1 MNFDCEILLCESHP
15 PVLNPDPELIACF
28 ILITRDI
35 NWVSLPLTVLSVIQ
49 QLFVLVN
56 GHPHVILL
64 VVSAGLRGHALI
76 VRLSRYVQATVVFR
90 HYHFEIA
97 FVLAIFY
104 VVPVSRVAFVFAVVG
119 NVDVLK
125 DLHELCGINNEN
137 TIFVRSCGV
146 YSVRNLRFVVI
157 SPEIGVEIVLTG
169 VGSLAPRVSEHV
181 HVVINSL

>member
-35 NWVSLPLTVLSVIQ
+35 NRVSLPLTVFSVIQ

-64 VVSAGLRGHALI
+64 VVSAGLGGHALI

-97 FVLAIFY
+97 FVFAIFY

-169 VGSLAPRVSEHV
+169 VRSLAPRVSEHV